1 MNNREIAFMNILISL
16 LEQNY
21 DIYHILNLCSS
32 LNYTKESQSL
42 IDSLKKGDSLA
53 DAILQYDFS
62 HTFKEY
68 FYFFKNTF
76 STSEAIKKTILIC
89 EKQNSIKK
97 RLFQKLTYPFCLLIF
112 LFFFS
117 LFVIIFL
124 LPQVEILFS
133 DFQIHK
139 SWFIHIIFLIL
150 HIIPFMIFFFFM
162 VTGLTAIYVYKSVKK
177 INFKAID
184 HLLEKTHFLS
194 LLIRKYYSLK
204 FALYYDELLQNNY
217 DATSIVEILYQY
229 IYDNDIKMIIYELRQ
244 FIIAGESI
252 DKAIDQFPYFE
263 ADFKSFYHMMNESH
277 DIKSLQDYIHI
288 VFMQIDHAISMIIKI
303 TVPFIYSFVAT
314 FVIIVYLSIIIPM
327 MNGVS
332 NL

>member
-1 MNNREIAFMNILISL
+1 MKILVSL

-21 DIYHILNLCSS
+21 DIYHILNLCSN

-42 IDSLKKGDSLA
+42 MDSLKKGYSLA

-68 FYFFKNTF
+68 FYFFKNAF

-89 EKQNSIKK
+89 EKKNNIKK
-97 RLFQKLTYPFCLLIF
+97 KLFQKLTYPFCLLIF

-117 LFVIIFL
+117 IFVITFL
-124 LPQVEILFS
+124 LPQVEILFT
-133 DFQIHK
+133 DFQINK
-139 SWFIHIIFLIL
+139 SWLIQIIFIIL
-150 HIIPFMIFFFFM
+150 HIIPLIIFLFFI
-162 VTGLTAIYVYKSVKK
+162 VTGLTTVYIYKCIKK

-184 HLLEKTHFLS
+184 HLLAKTHFLG

-217 DATSIVEILYQY
+217 DATSIIEILYEC
-229 IYDNDIKMIIYELRQ
+229 ICDSDIKMIIYELHH
-244 FIIAGESI
+244 FIIAGESV

-277 DIKSLQDYIHI
+277 DVKSLQDYIRI
-288 VFMQIDHAISMIIKI
+288 VFIQIDHAISMIIKI

-327 MNGVS
+327 MNSVS